1 MGPIQQLDPASE
13 YSPEEL
19 EVYQQKTE
27 LSPDD
32 LDEQLVT
39 SVFDDPTY
47 IPTREEYFTARDAKA
62 RLKAEGK
69 LPGLLE
75 DAATGA
81 TGFIQTLA
89 DMGHEILDDPGDFLA
104 RSPATMLATV
114 RKSWR
119 NTNDVARWL
128 RSTNRL
134 DPIGR
139 DEQTG
144 EFIFGQTGAGMDDAD
159 YLARQQQLAAE
170 QGRKI
175 RPVNEEDLKDYE
187 YDFFLS
193 ERARQKELE
202 EWVASTTAP
211 TEFVTMLVTGRNQVE
226 QPMQAT
232 SDIAGGLVEAT
243 NVATMGVPLS
253 AGAKSLGFSRVAKAG
268 GSRAARLLEKAA
280 QTGIE
285 GMETGAAR
293 FQNLIQKT
301 TRLAPETQTKIAKWS
316 AAGGVGGAAFGMESQ
331 IPGVSQLQDG
341 AKVIGGAY
349 LGYKLGLGTLRTVQ
363 KVAGPTSTILRVAAD
378 PADGLDPIAQASVA
392 TKLAAFPELA
402 PVREVLENP
411 TKFRAIESTPARL
424 AADPRLGPQTR
435 AVMEGLANPLVVQG
449 VRGAS
454 AVAGGAVKGAAA
466 NTPFVALAMN
476 AEEDKAAANMLGIGG
491 AFGAAGGAINRFGGV
506 RQRRAEA
513 RVSDIGRMFM
523 DVELAGGDVAGL
535 AKTYSPQQLG
545 DMAAMQGIF
554 RNRVEFVPL
563 AQADYDLNVQANGG
577 AGSAGLFVQ
586 APPGEKARVFVNL
599 DARRDGIAPHEFGH
613 ALLSSGALGGAQAA
627 EIRANVN
634 RRYTQA
640 GVEARA
646 TEYARNLIAAQNEKA
661 FPGQNLPISQDAIQ
675 AKIDELGQSGLMRGD
690 MDTLDWVRDEL
701 FAEEFRTASANLDF
715 AAIRRGMP
723 ADGSWLGSM
732 EKVLGGHANA
742 LSISGV
748 RIDPAT
754 GAPIDTPQTLFRDNP
769 ILAADKTLIKNL
781 DTYIKNYRQWLN
793 HPEQTKPRG
802 VRVAP
807 TARPQDLAN
816 NPQVTFH
823 DLGNG
828 VRGNDFA
835 ILDPATGQPMLR
847 SQAEINAETLKR
859 QQQMRS
865 LVGSKLL
872 PATDPNLGPKKTADG
887 RVTIRGRVLPQQFD
901 FLNGFAQHIRGFG
914 RQFEQHAARGESM
927 QVRYHAIGSG
937 DTGAFRIK
945 NLGNLEAITREVIP
959 WGWELTSKGNLMA
972 SMLDLTQFRNRALR
986 AINQGDP
993 QMQNLFGNDMAQ
1005 VEATLK
1011 QWMDNHRQDLPG
1023 DNKIGSQKRDAINA
1037 LVGIATNINRNANPF
1052 SGKIGGPGS
1061 AIKQFR
1067 LDRVDTAAGTGRVGF
1082 HFDYDKAN
1090 GNLLPEVATPLP
1102 NLSSDIPVQAMSD
1115 SVPVRFSNKDFII
1128 RPAGLVSMPGQAF
1141 PAYHGTPHKVD
1152 RFSTEKIGT
1161 GEGAQA
1167 YGWGLYFAE
1176 NEKVAAEYRDALA
1189 YKSRRKLY
1197 DGGEF
1202 NADNPSHVAAFLGE
1216 EGVKEFVETG
1226 FVDWADTEGIS
1237 KDQAQKALD
1246 WIKSGR
1252 QVAKYELTPPSSNL
1266 YTVDLDV
1273 EPQDLLDWDKPL
1285 SEQSEKVQQA
1295 VAKARGDI
1303 KDWRMAFQDQQSG
1316 LWGRTGAASYMDIQ
1330 LARKVDMA
1338 GASKALLA
1346 AGIPGIRYL
1355 DQGSRLN
1362 PKTIEEAQARVRI
1375 AKRDAEN
1382 APQNA
1387 IYQKI
1392 LKDEEQRLAA
1402 IEQEQQKNTY
1412 NYVIFD
1418 EKLIKITNENGTP
1431 VTPQGQAISDAVPDP
1446 NAPAQQG
1453 YKVPEIYKVIPGPN
1467 GKFRVINAEGKKVT
1481 DYPTLE
1487 KATARATEENNL
1499 LAPMSD
1505 LKKLFNREDRQ
1516 AITDAQKRITEVAK
1530 NNPEAT
1536 RLEIQRDETGL
1547 PKIDLLEDADGNP
1560 ILDEKGNQVRG
1571 VVFAKKEY
1579 ELRKAPG
1586 LSKDDNVAVK
1596 QGVALLLPEAKRVLG
1611 IPAIAAGKGWYG
1623 RMRDFLQRSFGAN
1636 IEVFGQLLGATSART
1651 PVDTN
1656 FKQALEAV
1664 RLVALGKYDDLLQRF
1679 DAHVMDIKAKAESGQ
1694 LKQEWL
1700 QKNPNKRE
1708 SLFVLNDEYRKAI
1721 NTFKDVP
1728 LRDNGA
1734 KYNANS
1740 QKVLHALYGIWLS
1753 QTKGPKT
1760 PNFAG
1765 NLTGRTLRATIDVW
1779 AARNLR
1785 RLLYSNKIKK
1795 WRILPEQ
1802 ESGVKYTVDKAGNYG
1817 GDFEF
1822 GQRIYDEVARQLNMN
1837 PDDLQAVMWFAE
1849 KDVWETNGW
1858 TNTVGAEK
1866 SSFDKEAG
1874 KLNLDRYQIG
1884 LTTFTD
1890 ADSFD
1895 PKVQEAERINF
1906 RNAVRKVPNLAVAR
1920 VSESSGLYG
1929 GTLEPTFDV
1938 EFSVQRDPKIESQN
1952 YLDPTIRQALA
1963 IADRRGQID
1972 VLTSLV
1978 VDADH
1983 PNARPMVEVGFK
1995 SPAKPAEIDA
2005 VVEAF
2010 KANGIDGF
2018 TIAKNERG
2026 DVLGLR
2032 SQYVPEISARYDTL
2046 DHLDPVKFGQN
2057 SDAWMGN
2064 AQTALAQIQN
2074 IDNVSYRKE
2083 GYVSSAIYG
2092 KEEYRTVSPVDLRRS
2107 SAQAELG
2114 RRRSILSPGS

>member
-1 MGPIQQLDPASE
+1 MQL
-13 YSPEEL
+13 
-19 EVYQQKTE
+19 
-27 LSPDD
+27 
-32 LDEQLVT
+32 
-39 SVFDDPTY
+39 
-47 IPTREEYFTARDAKA
+47 
-62 RLKAEGK
+62 
-69 LPGLLE
+69 
-75 DAATGA
+75 
-81 TGFIQTLA
+81 
-89 DMGHEILDDPGDFLA
+89 
-104 RSPATMLATV
+104 
-114 RKSWR
+114 
-119 NTNDVARWL
+119 
-128 RSTNRL
+128 
-134 DPIGR
+134 
-139 DEQTG
+139 
-144 EFIFGQTGAGMDDAD
+144 
-159 YLARQQQLAAE
+159 
-170 QGRKI
+170 
-175 RPVNEEDLKDYE
+175 
-187 YDFFLS
+187 
-193 ERARQKELE
+193 
-202 EWVASTTAP
+202 
-211 TEFVTMLVTGRNQVE
+211 
-226 QPMQAT
+226 
-232 SDIAGGLVEAT
+232 
-243 NVATMGVPLS
+243 
-253 AGAKSLGFSRVAKAG
+253 
-268 GSRAARLLEKAA
+268 
-280 QTGIE
+280 
-285 GMETGAAR
+285 
-293 FQNLIQKT
+293 
-301 TRLAPETQTKIAKWS
+301 
-316 AAGGVGGAAFGMESQ
+316 
-331 IPGVSQLQDG
+331 
-341 AKVIGGAY
+341 
-349 LGYKLGLGTLRTVQ
+349 
-363 KVAGPTSTILRVAAD
+363 
-378 PADGLDPIAQASVA
+378 
-392 TKLAAFPELA
+392 
-402 PVREVLENP
+402 
-411 TKFRAIESTPARL
+411 
-424 AADPRLGPQTR
+424 
-435 AVMEGLANPLVVQG
+435 
-449 VRGAS
+449 
-454 AVAGGAVKGAAA
+454 
-466 NTPFVALAMN
+466 
-476 AEEDKAAANMLGIGG
+476 
-491 AFGAAGGAINRFGGV
+491 
-506 RQRRAEA
+506 
-513 RVSDIGRMFM
+513 
-523 DVELAGGDVAGL
+523 
-535 AKTYSPQQLG
+535 
-545 DMAAMQGIF
+545 
-554 RNRVEFVPL
+554 
-563 AQADYDLNVQANGG
+563 
-577 AGSAGLFVQ
+577 
-586 APPGEKARVFVNL
+586 
-599 DARRDGIAPHEFGH
+599 
-613 ALLSSGALGGAQAA
+613 
-627 EIRANVN
+627 
-634 RRYTQA
+634 
-640 GVEARA
+640 
-646 TEYARNLIAAQNEKA
+646 
-661 FPGQNLPISQDAIQ
+661 
-675 AKIDELGQSGLMRGD
+675 
-690 MDTLDWVRDEL
+690 
-701 FAEEFRTASANLDF
+701 
-715 AAIRRGMP
+715 
-723 ADGSWLGSM
+723 
-732 EKVLGGHANA
+732 
-742 LSISGV
+742 
-748 RIDPAT
+748 
-754 GAPIDTPQTLFRDNP
+754 
-769 ILAADKTLIKNL
+769 
-781 DTYIKNYRQWLN
+781 
-793 HPEQTKPRG
+793 
-802 VRVAP
+802 
-807 TARPQDLAN
+807 
-816 NPQVTFH
+816 
-823 DLGNG
+823 
-828 VRGNDFA
+828 
-835 ILDPATGQPMLR
+835 
-847 SQAEINAETLKR
+847 
-859 QQQMRS
+859 
-865 LVGSKLL
+865 
-872 PATDPNLGPKKTADG
+872 
-887 RVTIRGRVLPQQFD
+887 
-901 FLNGFAQHIRGFG
+901 
-914 RQFEQHAARGESM
+914 
-927 QVRYHAIGSG
+927 
-937 DTGAFRIK
+937 
-945 NLGNLEAITREVIP
+945 
-959 WGWELTSKGNLMA
+959 
-972 SMLDLTQFRNRALR
+972 
-986 AINQGDP
+986 
-993 QMQNLFGNDMAQ
+993 LFGNDMAQ
-1005 VEATLK
+1005 VEGTLK

-1023 DNKIGSQKRDAINA
+1023 DTKIGSQKRDAINA

-1067 LDRVDTAAGTGRVGF
+1067 LDRVDTAAGTGRTGF

-1102 NLSSDIPVQAMSD
+1102 DLSRD
-1115 SVPVRFSNKDFII
+1115 
-1128 RPAGLVSMPGQAF
+1128 LPGQA
-1141 PAYHGTPHKVD
+1141 TP
-1152 RFSTEKIGT
+1152 
-1161 GEGAQA
+1161 
-1167 YGWGLYFAE
+1167 
-1176 NEKVAAEYRDALA
+1176 
-1189 YKSRRKLY
+1189 
-1197 DGGEF
+1197 
-1202 NADNPSHVAAFLGE
+1202 
-1216 EGVKEFVETG
+1216 
-1226 FVDWADTEGIS
+1226 
-1237 KDQAQKALD
+1237 
-1246 WIKSGR
+1246 
-1252 QVAKYELTPPSSNL
+1252 
-1266 YTVDLDV
+1266 
-1273 EPQDLLDWDKPL
+1273 
-1285 SEQSEKVQQA
+1285 
-1295 VAKARGDI
+1295 
-1303 KDWRMAFQDQQSG
+1303 
-1316 LWGRTGAASYMDIQ
+1316 
-1330 LARKVDMA
+1330 
-1338 GASKALLA
+1338 
-1346 AGIPGIRYL
+1346 
-1355 DQGSRLN
+1355 
-1362 PKTIEEAQARVRI
+1362 
-1375 AKRDAEN
+1375 
-1382 APQNA
+1382 
-1387 IYQKI
+1387 
-1392 LKDEEQRLAA
+1392 
-1402 IEQEQQKNTY
+1402 
-1412 NYVIFD
+1412 
-1418 EKLIKITNENGTP
+1418 
-1431 VTPQGQAISDAVPDP
+1431 DAVPDP
-1446 NAPAQQG
+1446 NAPDQG
-1453 YKVPEIYKVIPGPN
+1453 YKVPEVFKVIPGPN

-1560 ILDEKGNQVRG
+1560 ILNEKGNQVRG

-1802 ESGVKYTVDKAGNYG
+1802 ESGVKFTVDKAGNYG

-1890 ADSFD
+1890 AGSFD

-1952 YLDPTIRQALA
+1952 YLEPTIREALA
-1963 IADRRGQID
+1963 IAGRRGQID

-1978 VDADH
+1978 VDVDH

-2057 SDAWMGN
+2057 SKDWMGK
-2064 AQTALAQIQN
+2064 AQTTLAQIQN

-2092 KEEYRTVSPVDLRRS
+2092 KEEYRTVNPVDLSRS
-2107 SAQAELG
+2107 SSANELG

>member
-1 MGPIQQLDPASE
+1 MATGSPVREFTSEELDAMAAAELPAFDQPAPEAAPAPARGPAMGPVAQLEAGREYSTEELDVLEKSSTPPPPQEFTSEQLDMEAVR
-13 YSPEEL
+13 L
-19 EVYQQKTE
+19 
-27 LSPDD
+27 
-32 LDEQLVT
+32 
-39 SVFDDPTY
+39 FDDPAY
-47 IPTREEYFTARDAKA
+47 APTRDEYFDLKA
-62 RLKAEGK
+62 TKERLKSEGK
-69 LPGLLE
+69 IPGTAELAAQAVGGLVVTALDAFNTAVYSPLE
-75 DAATGA
+75 SIAQSSATLQ
-81 TGFIQTLA
+81 TG
-89 DMGHEILDDPGDFLA
+89 
-104 RSPATMLATV
+104 
-114 RKSWR
+114 
-119 NTNDVARWL
+119 
-128 RSTNRL
+128 
-134 DPIGR
+134 IGR
-139 DEQTG
+139 AALGAMQLGGWAKEAIQGTPKYRDEETG
-144 EFIFGQTGAGMDDAD
+144 EFFFYNNEVQLQNALDA
-159 YLARQQQLAAE
+159 
-170 QGRKI
+170 GRKL
-175 RPVNEEDLKDYE
+175 RPTTEDDLKDHEFEGYIAKKGIDAE
-187 YDFFLS
+187 YQDL
-193 ERARQKELE
+193 ATK
-202 EWVASTTAP
+202 TAP
-211 TEFVTMLVTGRNQVE
+211 TELLTRVLTGRNQQE
-226 QPMQAT
+226 APNISQAGVIEIVA
-232 SDIAGGLVEAT
+232 DPT
-243 NVATMGVPLS
+243 NLIPFG
-253 AGAKSLGFSRVAKAG
+253 AGAKAIGLSRFGKVVSSEAAGAIEFAAGGIVKGNDALAERFANVVTNATGFTPRDISAAGKVINFGKNVGIGGGIAAGAAAVGAPPEVAAAIAGFYPVYKAG
-268 GSRAARLLEKAA
+268 FGVLRK
-280 QTGIE
+280 I
-285 GMETGAAR
+285 ETGAGTA
-293 FQNLIQKT
+293 
-301 TRLAPETQTKIAKWS
+301 KI
-316 AAGGVGGAAFGMESQ
+316 
-331 IPGVSQLQDG
+331 
-341 AKVIGGAY
+341 
-349 LGYKLGLGTLRTVQ
+349 
-363 KVAGPTSTILRVAAD
+363 ILRESAD
-378 PADGLDPIAQASVA
+378 ATNGLDQAARAAVLANPSVPQ
-392 TKLAAFPELA
+392 AFK
-402 PVREVLENP
+402 EVLERP
-411 TKFRAIESTPARL
+411 SQFVSIESTPARL
-424 AADPRLGPQTR
+424 AANQALSPQMR
-435 AVMEGLANPLVVQG
+435 ALASKLSNPAIVQA
-449 VRGAS
+449 VRGSS
-454 AVAGGAVKGAAA
+454 ALATGAVKGAAVNAPFALLAA
-466 NTPFVALAMN
+466 NAGDD
-476 AEEDKAAANMLGIGG
+476 EDAAAILGAGA
-491 AFGAAGGAINRFGGV
+491 AFGAAGAGVERFTGLQ
-506 RQRRAEA
+506 QRRQQAA
-513 RVSDIGRMFM
+513 ISDVSRMLV
-523 DVELAGGDVAGL
+523 DVELNGGDVGKMMSTQTPDSL
-535 AKTYSPQQLG
+535 VKL
-545 DMAAMQGIF
+545 AAMQGTF
-554 RNRVEFVPL
+554 RNALDFVPL
-563 AQADYDLNVQANGG
+563 NAADYNANVQAQGG
-577 AGSAGLFVQ
+577 AGSAGLHIQ
-586 APPGEKARVFVNL
+586 ATPGQRAKVYINL
-599 DARRDGIAPHEFGH
+599 DAKRTGVEPHEFGH
-613 ALLSSGALGGAQAA
+613 ALLSSGALDGQQKYA
-627 EIRANVN
+627 
-634 RRYTQA
+634 
-640 GVEARA
+640 ARA
-646 TEYARNLIAAQNEKA
+646 WVDKTYGLDGIKSRGAEYASSIIQGKNSEA
-661 FPGQNLPISQDAIQ
+661 FPDGNFEITPTTLSSEMENLSQ
-675 AKIDELGQSGLMRGD
+675 GGLARGD
-690 MDTLDWVRDEL
+690 MDGLDWARDEI
-701 FAEEFRTASANLDF
+701 FAETFAQASQSMDF
-715 AAIRRGMP
+715 AAIRRGAP
-723 ADGSWLGSM
+723 AGENFLTFAEGILG
-732 EKVLGGHANA
+732 AQARA
-742 LSISGV
+742 LTASGI
-748 RIDPAT
+748 RIDGQT
-754 GAPIDTPQTLFRDNP
+754 GRPLDTPGSLFKENP
-769 ILAADKTLIKNL
+769 LLATDKALL
-781 DTYIKNYRQWLN
+781 GQLGTYINNYRQWAN
-793 HPEQTKPRG
+793 NPTHEKPAG
-802 VRVAP
+802 VKIAP
-807 TARPQDLAN
+807 SGRASDLAN
-816 NPQVTFH
+816 NPQVTFY
-823 DLGNG
+823 DRGDG
-828 VRGNDFA
+828 VKANAFA
-835 ILDPATGQPMLR
+835 IQDPVTGQAILR
-847 SQAEINAETLKR
+847 DQRDLNAEHAKLKA
-859 QQQMRS
+859 Q
-865 LVGSKLL
+865 LKALGGSKLL
-872 PATDPNLGPKKTADG
+872 EPSNPVLGPKKTADG
-887 RVTIRGRVLPQQFD
+887 RVTIRGKALPQSFD
-901 FLNGFAQHIRGFG
+901 FLNGFMPHIRNFA
-914 RQFEQHAARGESM
+914 RQFEQFGQTGESM

-937 DTGAFRIK
+937 DSGAFQVK
-945 NLGNLEAITREVIP
+945 KLGNLEAITREVLP
-959 WGWELTSKGNLMA
+959 FEWQLTKAGNLNA
-972 SMLDLTQFRNRALR
+972 VLLDLTQFRNRAMR
-986 AINQGDP
+986 GINDRNEALAP
-993 QMQNLFGNDMAQ
+993 FNWELSQ
-1005 VEATLK
+1005 VETDLK
-1011 QWMDNHRQDLPG
+1011 QWMDNHRNNLPG
-1023 DNKIGSQKRDAINA
+1023 DNKIGTAKRDAINS
-1037 LVGIATNINRNANPF
+1037 LVGLATNYNRGKNPLNGAF
-1052 SGKIGGPGS
+1052 GPGS

-1067 LDRVDTAAGTGRVGF
+1067 LDRVDAAIGTGRQGF
-1082 HFDYDKAN
+1082 HFDYEKAN
-1090 GNLLPEVATPLP
+1090 GNLLPNIPAAMPD
-1102 NLSSDIPVQAMSD
+1102 LS
-1115 SVPVRFSNKDFII
+1115 KD
-1128 RPAGLVSMPGQAF
+1128 LPGQAM
-1141 PAYHGTPHKVD
+1141 P
-1152 RFSTEKIGT
+1152 
-1161 GEGAQA
+1161 
-1167 YGWGLYFAE
+1167 
-1176 NEKVAAEYRDALA
+1176 
-1189 YKSRRKLY
+1189 
-1197 DGGEF
+1197 
-1202 NADNPSHVAAFLGE
+1202 
-1216 EGVKEFVETG
+1216 
-1226 FVDWADTEGIS
+1226 
-1237 KDQAQKALD
+1237 
-1246 WIKSGR
+1246 
-1252 QVAKYELTPPSSNL
+1252 
-1266 YTVDLDV
+1266 
-1273 EPQDLLDWDKPL
+1273 
-1285 SEQSEKVQQA
+1285 
-1295 VAKARGDI
+1295 
-1303 KDWRMAFQDQQSG
+1303 
-1316 LWGRTGAASYMDIQ
+1316 
-1330 LARKVDMA
+1330 
-1338 GASKALLA
+1338 
-1346 AGIPGIRYL
+1346 
-1355 DQGSRLN
+1355 
-1362 PKTIEEAQARVRI
+1362 
-1375 AKRDAEN
+1375 
-1382 APQNA
+1382 
-1387 IYQKI
+1387 
-1392 LKDEEQRLAA
+1392 
-1402 IEQEQQKNTY
+1402 
-1412 NYVIFD
+1412 
-1418 EKLIKITNENGTP
+1418 
-1431 VTPQGQAISDAVPDP
+1431 DAVPDP

-1611 IPAIAAGKGWYG
+1611 IPSIAAGKGWYG

-1802 ESGVKYTVDKAGNYG
+1802 ESGVKFTVDKAGNYG

-1890 ADSFD
+1890 AGSFD

-1972 VLTSLV
+1972 VLTSLI

-2046 DHLDPVKFGQN
+2046 DHLDPAKFVQN
-2057 SDAWMGN
+2057 SVTWAN
-2064 AQTALAQIQN
+2064 NSRTALAQIQN

-2107 SAQAELG
+2107 NAANELG

>member
-491 AFGAAGGAINRFGGV
+491 AFGAAGGAMSRIGGV

-754 GAPIDTPQTLFRDNP
+754 GAPIDTPQSLFRDNP

-781 DTYIKNYRQWLN
+781 DTYIKNYRQWVN
-793 HPEQTKPRG
+793 HPDQSKPRG

-993 QMQNLFGNDMAQ
+993 QMQALFGNDMAQ

-1067 LDRVDTAAGTGRVGF
+1067 LDRVDTAAGTGRQGF

-1355 DQGSRLN
+1355 DQGSRAFQVVLSTKQGEYARN
-1362 PKTIEEAQARVRI
+1362 SFDTQTAAESYAAEKQAEGFTTEI
-1375 AKRDAEN
+1375 KREG
-1382 APQNA
+1382 
-1387 IYQKI
+1387 
-1392 LKDEEQRLAA
+1392 
-1402 IEQEQQKNTY
+1402 TY

-1431 VTPQGQAISDAVPDP
+1431 VTPQGQAMPDAVDADAIGLSSAKFLREAVGDGME
-1446 NAPAQQG
+1446 NLRQKLA
-1453 YKVPEIYKVIPGPN
+1453 KRPGTGIAKN
-1467 GKFRVINAEGKKVT
+1467 KFVRFQNAEGKPIYIGAIQKDGGKSFAGWIEETEAWQTPSETDSYRQWYAELKGHFTEIFGAKAGEMMMAWLAAQQNVSPGGALGNVFKV
-1481 DYPTLE
+1481 
-1487 KATARATEENNL
+1487 
-1499 LAPMSD
+1499 
-1505 LKKLFNREDRQ
+1505 EDRLAGIGTGKKGGLADGKIEGILLRQ
-1516 AITDAQKRITEVAK
+1516 VPEKGFGQKLTDFVDAGFLREFRTYMGSKPEGGRPFVADVHTGRDSGHVDQQTL
-1530 NNPEAT
+1530 T
-1536 RLEIQRDETGL
+1536 RL
-1547 PKIDLLEDADGNP
+1547 ADQS
-1560 ILDEKGNQVRG
+1560 E
-1571 VVFAKKEY
+1571 
-1579 ELRKAPG
+1579 
-1586 LSKDDNVAVK
+1586 
-1596 QGVALLLPEAKRVLG
+1596 
-1611 IPAIAAGKGWYG
+1611 
-1623 RMRDFLQRSFGAN
+1623 
-1636 IEVFGQLLGATSART
+1636 
-1651 PVDTN
+1651 
-1656 FKQALEAV
+1656 
-1664 RLVALGKYDDLLQRF
+1664 
-1679 DAHVMDIKAKAESGQ
+1679 
-1694 LKQEWL
+1694 
-1700 QKNPNKRE
+1700 
-1708 SLFVLNDEYRKAI
+1708 
-1721 NTFKDVP
+1721 
-1728 LRDNGA
+1728 
-1734 KYNANS
+1734 
-1740 QKVLHALYGIWLS
+1740 
-1753 QTKGPKT
+1753 
-1760 PNFAG
+1760 AG
-1765 NLTGRTLRATIDVW
+1765 NLFIDGQPATIKITETKTVQVGGKSVKVPERIKVSVPGKKSFEVFVDQRGSPSGGQYEGISEW
-1779 AARNLR
+1779 GNAMTDYL
-1785 RLLYSNKIKK
+1785 NKIN
-1795 WRILPEQ
+1795 WRGGNWTPAEVQAVGWMRVLRQYGLAEP
-1802 ESGVKYTVDKAGNYG
+1802 TVLSALQQNTAKIFAEVNYG
-1817 GDFEF
+1817 SGNLLPANFPAFDT
-1822 GQRIYDEVARQLNMN
+1822 LS
-1837 PDDLQAVMWFAE
+1837 PD
-1849 KDVWETNGW
+1849 
-1858 TNTVGAEK
+1858 
-1866 SSFDKEAG
+1866 
-1874 KLNLDRYQIG
+1874 
-1884 LTTFTD
+1884 
-1890 ADSFD
+1890 
-1895 PKVQEAERINF
+1895 
-1906 RNAVRKVPNLAVAR
+1906 
-1920 VSESSGLYG
+1920 
-1929 GTLEPTFDV
+1929 
-1938 EFSVQRDPKIESQN
+1938 VQR
-1952 YLDPTIRQALA
+1952 A
-1963 IADRRGQID
+1963 ITGD
-1972 VLTSLV
+1972 VLTDTVNEVANLIGGSLRV
-1978 VDADH
+1978 QKISAATGAWGNFRSPTTAIEVLGSAEATDLLGLALATVSEQAATMSATFGVGGKDSRVLVFKKADGSKFSDAEMQSIIDDAGISGYTMQHLPGGDAGLIADATKDFKPKGLTENRTTQMTQKLVAWSEKTGIPLEVEDTAARITSYGNDWKTNTDGQSYLSALVERGGSKKIRDIVRFRRRYAEILQQAFERHAPGIIPNTPAAIKPFQAAVDA
-1983 PNARPMVEVGFK
+1983 PSAEVLKMF
-1995 SPAKPAEIDA
+1995 SP
-2005 VVEAF
+2005 
-2010 KANGIDGF
+2010 
-2018 TIAKNERG
+2018 
-2026 DVLGLR
+2026 
-2032 SQYVPEISARYDTL
+2032 
-2046 DHLDPVKFGQN
+2046 
-2057 SDAWMGN
+2057 
-2064 AQTALAQIQN
+2064 
-2074 IDNVSYRKE
+2074 
-2083 GYVSSAIYG
+2083 
-2092 KEEYRTVSPVDLRRS
+2092 
-2107 SAQAELG
+2107 
-2114 RRRSILSPGS
+2114 